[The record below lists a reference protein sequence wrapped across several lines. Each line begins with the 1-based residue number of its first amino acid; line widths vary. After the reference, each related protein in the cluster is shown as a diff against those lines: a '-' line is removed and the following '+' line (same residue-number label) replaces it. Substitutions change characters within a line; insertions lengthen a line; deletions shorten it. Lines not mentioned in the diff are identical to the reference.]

1 MKLWSDLGNIMN
13 LFVMFWLSSLDGGVK
28 GGFIHSICMLIVI

>member
-1 MKLWSDLGNIMN
+1 MKLWSDLEKIVN

-28 GGFIHSICMLIVI
+28 GEFIHSIFILMVI